1 MSKITNV
8 TDGAQ
13 IPKQQ
18 NIKNT
23 DGQGFKKAL
32 DAALENGKTETAQ
45 PSKES
50 VNSLREIQPSTVN
63 TIEPSPA
70 GIFDKTNFL
79 IDKLE
84 NYSKELEN
92 PGKSLKDLEPL
103 IASIKNDAESLIE
116 KATETQDKKL
126 YKIATET
133 AIKANT
139 EFIKFNRGD
148 YI

>member
-8 TDGAQ
+8 TDGSH

-18 NIKNT
+18 NIKSAE
-23 DGQGFKKAL
+23 GQDFREAL
-32 DAALENGKTETAQ
+32 DKALENGKKETAPIRQ
-45 PSKES
+45 KSA
-50 VNSLREIQPSTVN
+50 NTLGEIQPSTLNQIEN
-63 TIEPSPA
+63 TTE
-70 GIFDKTNFL
+70 GIFNKTNFL

-92 PGKSLKDLEPL
+92 PDKSLKDIEPL
-103 IASIKNDAESLIE
+103 IASIKNDAEQLIL
-116 KATETQDKKL
+116 KATDSNDEKL
-126 YKIATET
+126 NKIATET

-139 EFIKFNRGD
+139 EYIKFNRGD